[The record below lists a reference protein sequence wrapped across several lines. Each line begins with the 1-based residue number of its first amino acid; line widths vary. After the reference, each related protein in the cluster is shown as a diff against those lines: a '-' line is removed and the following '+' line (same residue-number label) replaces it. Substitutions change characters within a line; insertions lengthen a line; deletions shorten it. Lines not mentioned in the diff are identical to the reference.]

1 MFEKISKL
9 FRFTTLTGKFTGF
22 LFVMSLAPILV
33 LGWVSYQTTA
43 NTLVDQELSNTS
55 SMIDAQEKVL
65 DVVLREIEGLIHN
78 ISGID
83 VLIDAMSKERDDLS
97 AYEHLTA
104 QAQIGYILNGYLGL
118 EGLVS
123 IDVISENGSYFHV
136 GQTLAQSGVN
146 QTLLEELKASSSGIR
161 NRIVWAGVTRPINL
175 SISDEYVL
183 TAAKVIRK
191 ADPAT
196 NESRLV
202 GTIIISYDLAS
213 IREILT
219 VSSFAGLGS
228 SMLVDQSNKLIYQ
241 QDGQYLGQ
249 SAAEA
254 YGMTQTEMN
263 SANTLTYQGQR
274 YFVSHKELTLYN
286 WTLLRIIPE
295 NVIFARTRAIRYTT
309 MATVAFSLAIL
320 IIGFLYL
327 TSRIVNP
334 IDNLVQKFQKINRG
348 DFDLSDPM
356 VEVGNDEITE
366 LTRWFNLTV
375 TTLSEREAYAEA
387 LKDSETR
394 HALILNASHEG
405 IWDWNLVTDE
415 ILLSTDF
422 ANLIGL
428 VPEAHGKILASEWL
442 ALIHPD
448 DRKGFQDTVSEYLA
462 GHSEKLIYEYRI
474 HIKPHGYRWI
484 LSHGIAIKDDTDRY
498 VLMAG
503 SHTDTT
509 SRKEAEQ
516 QLTHDA
522 FHDKLTGLYNRAF
535 LFSYLT
541 QIFAADKRESSSGF
555 ALLFLDLDG
564 FKAVN
569 DSFGHAA
576 GDRLLKET
584 ADRLKSCLRD
594 ADVLTRFG
602 GDEFIILLNNI
613 EQIRYAQ
620 VAQRIIESLN
630 EAYSIMGHELKT
642 GVSIGVTLSSNGYAS
657 PEEMMRDADLA
668 MYRAKSNGKN
678 CFVLF
683 ESTMR
688 EEALHTIRL
697 EYDIQNALDRK
708 QMQLYYQSTVDAQTG
723 ELQEIECFVRW
734 NHPEKGILD
743 TVDFI
748 EYAEQKELLK
758 DIGYWVIDAA
768 LEQFSIWKNSFLG
781 DDIRLKI
788 SINLS
793 LKLFNDEELLTFFL
807 HKLEKYSLPASA
819 VVINVKASMIEASSM
834 RAKQLLQGLKSKGCD
849 IHLDD
854 FSMGYSSLG
863 YLIDYPVDGLKIDRA
878 LISIDENLV
887 QRQKVIEGIVQFA
900 NTVGIR
906 CIAEGV
912 DSQAQLEMLRAVGCH
927 SIQGLIVNKPA
938 MADDYYQAKLREYDN
953 RLPV

>member
-1 MFEKISKL
+1 MIEKKSKL
-9 FRFTTLTGKFTGF
+9 FGFSTLTGKFTAF

-43 NTLVDQELSNTS
+43 STLVDQELRNSS
-55 SMIDAQEKVL
+55 SMIAAQEKIL
-65 DVVLREIEGLIHN
+65 NVVLREIEGLIHN

-83 VLIDAMSKERDDLS
+83 VLIDAMNKERDDLS
-97 AYEHLTA
+97 TYEHLTA
-104 QAQIGYILNGYLGL
+104 QARIGYILNGYLGL
-118 EGLVS
+118 DGLVS

-146 QTLLEELKASSSGIR
+146 KPLLEELQASSIGTG

-175 SISDEYVL
+175 SINDEYVL

-191 ADPAT
+191 ADSET
-196 NESRLV
+196 NINRLI
-202 GTIIISYDLAS
+202 GTIIISYELAS
-213 IREILT
+213 INEILT
-219 VSSFAGLGS
+219 VTSFDGLGS
-228 SMLVDQSNKLIYQ
+228 SMLLDQSSKLIYQ

-249 SAAEA
+249 SATEA
-254 YGMTQTEMN
+254 YGMNRAEMLRT
-263 SANTLTYQGQR
+263 NTLIYQGQR
-274 YFVSHKELTLYN
+274 YFVSHKDLTLYG

-295 NVIFARTRAIRYTT
+295 NIILARTRAIRYTT
-309 MATVAFSLAIL
+309 MATVAFALAIL
-320 IIGFLYL
+320 MIGFLYL

-334 IDNLVQKFQKINRG
+334 IGNLVQKFQKINRG
-348 DFDLSDPM
+348 DFDLSDRM
-356 VEVGNDEITE
+356 VEIGNDEITD

-375 TTLSEREAYAEA
+375 ATLSEREAYAQA

-428 VPEAHGKILASEWL
+428 APEDHGKILALEWVE
-442 ALIHPD
+442 LIHPD
-448 DRKGFQDTVSEYLA
+448 DRQGFQRSVSDYLA
-462 GHSEKLIYEYRI
+462 GNSEKLIFEYRI
-474 HIKPHGYRWI
+474 HTNLNGYRWI
-484 LSHGIAIKDDTDRY
+484 LSHGSAIKDDTDRY

-509 SRKEAEQ
+509 NRKEAEQ

-541 QIFAADKRESSSGF
+541 QIFASDKRENSSGF

-564 FKAVN
+564 FKSVN
-569 DSFGHAA
+569 DSLGHAA
-576 GDRLLKET
+576 GDRLLQET

-613 EQIRYAQ
+613 EQVRYAQ
-620 VAQRIIESLN
+620 VAQRIIASLN
-630 EAYSIMGHELKT
+630 ESYLIMGHELKA
-642 GVSIGVTLSSNGYAS
+642 GVSIGVTLSSNGYSS

-683 ESTMR
+683 DSTMK

-697 EYDIQNALDRK
+697 EYDIQHALDRK
-708 QMQLYYQSTVDAQTG
+708 QMQLHYQSIVDAQTN

-758 DIGYWVIDAA
+758 DIGYWVVDSA
-768 LEQFSIWKNSFLG
+768 LEQFSFWKNGFLG
-781 DDIRLKI
+781 DDVRLKI

-793 LKLFNDEELLTFFL
+793 LKLFYDEELLSYFL
-807 HKLEKYSLPASA
+807 HKLEDYSLPASA
-819 VVINVKASMIEASSM
+819 LVINVKASMIANSSM
-834 RAKQLLQGLKSKGCD
+834 RAKYLLQGLKSKGCD

-878 LISIDENLV
+878 LINIDESLE
-887 QRQKVIEGIVQFA
+887 QRQKVIQGIVQFA
-900 NTVGIR
+900 NTVGVR

-912 DSQAQLEMLRAVGCH
+912 ETQAQLDMLRSVGCH
-927 SIQGLIVNKPA
+927 SIQGLMVDKPA
-938 MADDYYQAKLREYDN
+938 TADDYYQDTLREYDT
-953 RLPV
+953 RLTV